1 MVLNCLRLMISK
13 DWGWMRVVT
22 KTTALELKKIERV
35 SKWRNEGLGARVRET
50 GLHSPYTMHESNL
63 GKEGMRMEQVSES
76 GEVGGSRVGS
86 SIPDQYT
93 RLSWRRCS
101 CLHSRVTNP
110 PLPVFP
116 FPSIAR
122 HFGLPPLKP
131 LSTPTPFNPGPS
143 QPRPLSDPDPLNLWP
158 SQPSGL
164 FQTQPL
170 LWPAPA
176 RLSPSQPQLL
186 SIPFP
191 LNFRPSFLRP
201 SSLSFPFITNSA
213 FPSTAAPCTW
223 QSGSPLIRPQLTN
236 LTFAC
241 YEFSLSALIIC

>member
-1 MVLNCLRLMISK
+1 
-13 DWGWMRVVT
+13 
-22 KTTALELKKIERV
+22 
-35 SKWRNEGLGARVRET
+35 
-50 GLHSPYTMHESNL
+50 
-63 GKEGMRMEQVSES
+63 MEQVSES

-143 QPRPLSDPDPLNLWP
+143 QILTPLNLCPSQILTLSTFRPLSNSAPLMTSP
-158 SQPSGL
+158 
-164 FQTQPL
+164 
-170 LWPAPA
+170 
-176 RLSPSQPQLL
+176 SPSQSLSTSATL
-186 SIPFP
+186 DSIPFELPPFLLAAFLIELP
-191 LNFRPSFLRP
+191 LHHQL
-201 SSLSFPFITNSA
+201 SLSLHCCPLYLAVRITINTASINQPNICLLRIFTFYTYNLLVA
-213 FPSTAAPCTW
+213 ASCGKQFSTVKV
-223 QSGSPLIRPQLTN
+223 
-236 LTFAC
+236 
-241 YEFSLSALIIC
+241 Y